1 MALCANTSIRCRFA
15 FPFFWYYALRWVL
28 ISCVDSVFFPEDSSH
43 GIHYHFIHMV
53 AWGHQV
59 HIRGSSAVSFISAF
73 GLSEPC
79 SAMPSLS
86 FRLSACPSCVR
97 LCRVCLFGF
106 RLVYRDMFSPS
117 PANGRRFD
125 QLSPLSNP
133 TQSPA
138 LAFMGFSLDLVR
150 SKGRY
155 IFGQGTLFW
164 ICAFISVFSK
174 MWAY

>member
-1 MALCANTSIRCRFA
+1 MLIQSFFQKIPATAFTTTSFTWWPGA
-15 FPFFWYYALRWVL
+15 TK
-28 ISCVDSVFFPEDSSH
+28 
-43 GIHYHFIHMV
+43 
-53 AWGHQV
+53 
-59 HIRGSSAVSFISAF
+59 FISVAVQPF
-73 GLSEPC
+73 HL
-79 SAMPSLS
+79 

-150 SKGRY
+150 SKGGY